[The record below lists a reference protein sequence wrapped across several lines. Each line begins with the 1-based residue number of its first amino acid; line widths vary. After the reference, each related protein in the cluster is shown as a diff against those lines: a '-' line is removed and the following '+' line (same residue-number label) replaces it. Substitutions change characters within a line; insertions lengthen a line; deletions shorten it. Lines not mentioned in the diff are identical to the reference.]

1 MNQLGMRTAFGLFVV
16 GIIYAITVAIG
27 MYTAALTN
35 PIVDPIL
42 AIMELLTLVAATLLV
57 ILMSTIHCKASP
69 ERKVYSSIALAFMV
83 LAAGLTATVHFIGL
97 TALRQTGM
105 EGIVWPSAI
114 YAVELLAWDVFLG
127 LSLVFAAP
135 VFQGDGLNR
144 NIRIAL
150 IITGVLCITG
160 TLGPATGDMRLQ
172 FISVLGYGIFLPVVW
187 LMIARYFQY
196 SNKGGSTG
204 AS

>member
-1 MNQLGMRTAFGLFVV
+1 MNQLGMWTAFGLFVV
-16 GIIYAITVAIG
+16 GIIYAITVTVG
-27 MYTAALTN
+27 MCTAGLTN

-42 AIMELLTLVAATLLV
+42 AIMEILTLIASILLV
-57 ILMSTIHCKASP
+57 ILMSTIHYKALPECKI
-69 ERKVYSSIALAFMV
+69 YSLIALAFMV
-83 LAAGLTATVHFIGL
+83 LVTGLTATVHFIDL

-127 LSLVFAAP
+127 LSLLFAAP

-150 IITGVLCITG
+150 NITGVLCVTG

-172 FISVLGYGIFLPVVW
+172 FISVLGYGVFLPVVW
-187 LMIARYFQY
+187 LMIARYFQRSY
-196 SNKGGSTG
+196 KDSS
-204 AS
+204 ASPS